1 MLAIS
6 TPLTNRLD
14 DFAAFWTGYLETDD
28 ATVLQVA
35 ADWCGERGDEEMETA
50 LRAFSQPLWIGRR
63 QMSVRMFRKD
73 GRPHSVITSFAA
85 AQSRFR
91 AETYWHRTIE
101 AAAKY
106 IGQVLA
112 AHQER
117 TDVKEAK
124 RDRIAAAKSSWV
136 NPHKVGD
143 LLYHMWGY
151 DQTNFDFAQIV
162 AVGPRSVTIRRI
174 GCRTIR
180 ESGFMSS
187 EIAPVKDSFLSQV
200 RRDEPNNPKTIAIRF
215 HEYDG
220 KLVAHIPGWS
230 LVGNRETFHETH
242 YA

>member
-1 MLAIS
+1 MVATS

-14 DFAAFWTGYLETDD
+14 DFAAFWTGYLETGDI
-28 ATVLQVA
+28 TVLQVA

-50 LRAFSQPLWIGRR
+50 LRAFAQPLQIGKR
-63 QMSVRMFRKD
+63 QMSIRLFRKD

-85 AQSRFR
+85 NPSRFK
-91 AETYWHRTIE
+91 ADTYWHRTVD
-101 AAAKY
+101 AAARY
-106 IGQVLA
+106 IGQVA
-112 AHQER
+112 AKYQER
-117 TDVKEAK
+117 VDAKEAK
-124 RDRIAAAKSSWV
+124 RERIAAAKAGWV

-151 DQTNFDFAQIV
+151 DQTNFDFAQVV

-180 ESGFMSS
+180 ESGWMSS
-187 EIAPVKDSFLSQV
+187 DIAPVKDSFLV
-200 RRDEPNNPKTIAIRF
+200 RRDEPNNPKIIAIRF

-220 KLVAHIPGWS
+220 KLEAHIPGWS